1 MSNKGNFFE
10 ETSLILIHFVVA
22 VKTKSQFLL
31 SLIFHVKH
39 KRTINGLKS
48 PKKKLPHK
56 FHTIFHK
63 YFTEELYTNKPFFK
77 FLKQRWSTNF
87 DSLEKYYFKMRIRF
101 NETGETTRKF
111 EHFPTF
117 FRAARLEHGTWSTPY
132 YDCDGKLPMWK
143 IQYAA
148 PFFGWDSLKAKLE
161 FK

>member
-1 MSNKGNFFE
+1 
-10 ETSLILIHFVVA
+10 
-22 VKTKSQFLL
+22 
-31 SLIFHVKH
+31 
-39 KRTINGLKS
+39 
-48 PKKKLPHK
+48 
-56 FHTIFHK
+56 
-63 YFTEELYTNKPFFK
+63 
-77 FLKQRWSTNF
+77 
-87 DSLEKYYFKMRIRF
+87 MRIRF

-132 YDCDGKLPMWK
+132 YDCDGKVPMWK